1 MCIRDRPKHYDYDLI
16 VIGAGSGGLVAAL
29 IASTLKARV
38 ALVEAGDM
46 GGDCLNTGCV
56 PSKALLAR
64 AGVAQ
69 KARDA
74 SGFGVSTGPVS
85 VDFEAVMSQVEAAI
99 ATIAPN
105 DSVERYTALG
115 VDVIKGWAQLPSPF
129 EVQVNDCLLY
139 TSPSPRD
146 ATLSRMP
153 SSA

>member
-1 MCIRDRPKHYDYDLI
+1 
-16 VIGAGSGGLVAAL
+16 
-29 IASTLKARV
+29 
-38 ALVEAGDM
+38 M

-74 SGFGVSTGPVS
+74 SGFGVSAGSVS

-115 VDVIKGWAQLPSPF
+115 VDVIKGWAQLASPF
-129 EVQVNDCLLY
+129 EVQVNDQTLSSRSIIMASGA
-139 TSPSPRD
+139 SPSCPMWPAR
-146 ATLSRMP
+146 SRCP
-153 SSA
+153 C